1 MIDAATAVIYSVM
14 SSFVQPLN
22 DADDTRPSV
31 LLIITG
37 GTACMVPNEE
47 GSLAPRAGYLASQI
61 RAMPELNTSE
71 DDAAAASGGGD
82 GAAPATDRWSVG
94 APGTP
99 GAPHSADMLSS
110 TAPRL
115 DIEEVSPLIDSSD
128 MGPDEW
134 VKIAQLVERRYYDY
148 TGFVI
153 VVGTDTMAYFASALS
168 FMLENLGKPVVVTGA
183 MIPFAVPW
191 TDARR
196 NIVSSVFVAA
206 TVEVPEVCI
215 FFNETLLRGNRV
227 TKIDNAGSVPYAS
240 PNFPPLGV
248 FRMKRVRL
256 EHRLLAPQ
264 PRGRFRV
271 STSMHCRI
279 VVVALV
285 PGFDDA
291 CLHAMLRAP
300 PPPGTGAPGGARPP
314 VDAVVLETYGVG
326 NAPQRK
332 TGLFDFVREAVAAGV
347 VVVVCSQCLRG
358 SVEFGAYACGSQLA
372 RLGAISCGNATVEA
386 ISTKLAYVLGKT
398 AGRGLPYAEVC
409 RLVQTPLRGE
419 MGDAPRGGGGGGGGH
434 EGGGGLF
441 AAVSK
446 L

>member
-1 MIDAATAVIYSVM
+1 M
-14 SSFVQPLN
+14 SGFVQPLN
-22 DADDTRPSV
+22 DGDDDARPSV

-37 GTACMVPNEE
+37 GTACMVPNEQ

-61 RAMPELNTSE
+61 RAMPEL
-71 DDAAAASGGGD
+71 GGGH
-82 GAAPATDRWSVG
+82 AAGDDEDLNAQNAWAVG
-94 APGTP
+94 AGAP

-134 VKIAQLVERRYYDY
+134 VTIARLVERRYYDY

-206 TVEVPEVCI
+206 TVEVPEVCV

-227 TKIDNAGSVPYAS
+227 TKVDNAGSVPYAS

-271 STSMHCRI
+271 STAMHCRI

-300 PPPGTGAPGGARPP
+300 QSSATGRP
-314 VDAVVLETYGVG
+314 VDAVVLQTYGVG
-326 NAPQRK
+326 NAPLRK
-332 TGLFDFVREAVAAGV
+332 TGLFDFVRDAVTAGV
-347 VVVVCSQCLRG
+347 VVVCCSQCLRG
-358 SVEFGAYACGSQLA
+358 SVEFGAYACGSRLA
-372 RLGAISCGNATVEA
+372 TLGAISCGNATVEA

-419 MGDAPRGGGGGGGGH
+419 MGDAPRGGGGAGAGDGRGGAGA
-434 EGGGGLF
+434 GLF